1 MFNVF
6 NSAGDVDIELSATLN
21 GVTFIPAFNDPSSPE
36 YMAFASTAETQ
47 VKYLTELELKDQK
60 YGP

>member
-1 MFNVF
+1 MFSIF

-21 GVTFIPAFNDPSSPE
+21 GVTFIPAYNDQSSPE
-36 YMAFASTAETQ
+36 FMAFASNAETQ
-47 VKYLTELELKDQK
+47 VKYLTKLELRDHE